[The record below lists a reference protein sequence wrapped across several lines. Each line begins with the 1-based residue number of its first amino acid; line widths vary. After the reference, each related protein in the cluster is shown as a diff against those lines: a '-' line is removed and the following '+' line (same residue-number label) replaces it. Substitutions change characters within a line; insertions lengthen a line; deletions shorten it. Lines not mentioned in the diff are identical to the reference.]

1 MDPTLRQQLEHV
13 ADELHP
19 LRDTQPT
26 IESAHTDVRDALD
39 TESTEGLG
47 ERLDRH
53 AVELETSH
61 PAISTLIRTLVSELT
76 SMGI

>member
-1 MDPTLRQQLEHV
+1 MDPTLRQQLEHM
-13 ADELHP
+13 AEELHP
-19 LRDTQPT
+19 HREALPT
-26 IESAHTDVRDALD
+26 IESAHTDVQDALD

-61 PAISTLIRTLVSELT
+61 PSISTLIRTLVSELS